1 MIEQFR
7 SGQLSVLSNYGVLT
21 TGFDA
26 PKVRAVVVARPTAS
40 PLLYEQMI
48 GRGMRG
54 PRFGGTEKCLV
65 IDVEDNIRYRNEA
78 VVLRYPDVHRSDGQP
93 E

>member
-1 MIEQFR
+1 
-7 SGQLSVLSNYGVLT
+7 VLCNYGVLT

-26 PKVRAVVVARPTAS
+26 PRISALVIGRPTAS

-54 PRFGGTEKCLV
+54 PRFGGTEECLV
-65 IDVEDNIRYRNEA
+65 VDIEDNIGFSGQLAFLRYADYWTRTAKDVTA
-78 VVLRYPDVHRSDGQP
+78 VV
-93 E
+93 